1 VKRLGAG
8 LAAEVGTVTSG
19 SSSVLNQSW
28 RTPSRSFE
36 ALVLRNYLRVANV
49 RNAAIYFT
57 DSLC

>member
-1 VKRLGAG
+1 VKRLGAR
-8 LAAEVGTVTSG
+8 LAAEVGTVRSG
-19 SSSVLNQSW
+19 SSSVLNQFW

-36 ALVLRNYLRVANV
+36 ALVLRNYLRVASA